1 VPAYQA
7 LVPDLVPRQQL
18 RSASVLSGL
27 SVNLAR
33 AAGPAVAGV
42 VIARAG
48 VGAVFALNAAAYLVF
63 LAVLVAWR
71 PPAGA
76 PPRIPER
83 FIPALRSGGR
93 YVLYEPVVRRL
104 LLRLTLFLVP
114 ASALWALL
122 PLIASQRLAQGAA
135 GYGLLLA
142 ALGVGAIIGAA
153 TLGRIRARL
162 SVNELLL
169 ASGLVFAAVLALVVL
184 VGNQFVTLVVLLPA
198 GMAWI
203 AVLATINAEL
213 QLFLP
218 AWVRARGLSVYQMVL
233 FGSQALAAVFWGVL
247 AAPLGLV
254 PTFLLAAGVMAAAAL
269 TMQHR
274 PLVDTSAMDRSTV
287 RYWPEPSLV
296 VDLDPA
302 SGPVVVKT
310 VYTIASEHE
319 QRFLKAMADL
329 RLMRLRTGATQWGLY
344 RDGETAHQFIELF
357 VVASWDEH
365 LRQHGERLTGFSR
378 QVQERATKLSDPPA
392 ETSHLIAVDVRN

>member
-1 VPAYQA
+1 VA
-7 LVPDLVPRQQL
+7 
-18 RSASVLSGL
+18 VLS
-27 SVNLAR
+27 
-33 AAGPAVAGV
+33 
-42 VIARAG
+42 
-48 VGAVFALNAAAYLVF
+48 
-63 LAVLVAWR
+63 
-71 PPAGA
+71 
-76 PPRIPER
+76 
-83 FIPALRSGGR
+83 
-93 YVLYEPVVRRL
+93 
-104 LLRLTLFLVP
+104 
-114 ASALWALL
+114 
-122 PLIASQRLAQGAA
+122 
-135 GYGLLLA
+135 
-142 ALGVGAIIGAA
+142 
-153 TLGRIRARL
+153 
-162 SVNELLL
+162 
-169 ASGLVFAAVLALVVL
+169 
-184 VGNQFVTLVVLLPA
+184 
-198 GMAWI
+198 
-203 AVLATINAEL
+203 TINAEL

-254 PTFLLAAGVMAAAAL
+254 PTFLLAGGVMAAAAL
-269 TMQHR
+269 TMQLR

-319 QRFLKAMADL
+319 QRFLQAMADL

-378 QVQERATKLSDPPA
+378 QVQERATELSDPPA
-392 ETSHLIAVDVRN
+392 ETSHLIAVDVRD